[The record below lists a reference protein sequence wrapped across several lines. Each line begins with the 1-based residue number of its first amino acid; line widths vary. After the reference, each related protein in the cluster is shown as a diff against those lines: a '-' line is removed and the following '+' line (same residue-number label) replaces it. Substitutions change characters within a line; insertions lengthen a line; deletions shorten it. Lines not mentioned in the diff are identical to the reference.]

1 MFRMNELQKVELL
14 EVENT
19 EQSEKESFRITN
31 IESLNWV
38 FRKLAA
44 LSAKEKDVKQLAD
57 AERERIN
64 DWENRE
70 LVALHS
76 DKNYFESLVS
86 AYHAKQLEEN
96 PKAKTLST
104 PFGKSKS
111 RATKEQPKAVDKDKL
126 LQHVK
131 ETGMTEFIKEE
142 VKWGDF
148 KKILHIHEVDGKPV
162 AIDESGTI
170 VEGVEIEPASLTFKV
185 EV

>member
-1 MFRMNELQKVELL
+1 MNQLQQMEIL

-19 EQSEKESFRITN
+19 EQSERESFQVTD

-44 LSAKEKDVKQLAD
+44 LSEKEKEVKQLAD
-57 AERERIN
+57 VERTRIN

-70 LVALHS
+70 LIALHS

-86 AYHAKQLEEN
+86 SYHAKQLEEN
-96 PKAKTLST
+96 PKAKTIST
-104 PFGKSKS
+104 PYGKSKS

-142 VKWGDF
+142 VKWGDL
-148 KKILHIHEVDGKPV
+148 KKVLHIHEVDGHPV
-162 AIDESGTI
+162 VIDENGTI
-170 VEGVEIEPASLTFKV
+170 VEGVEIEPASLSFKV

>member
-1 MFRMNELQKVELL
+1 MNELQKVELL

-19 EQSEKESFRITN
+19 EQSEKELFQITDMN
-31 IESLNWV
+31 SLNWV

-70 LVALHS
+70 LISLHN

-111 RATKEQPKAVDKDKL
+111 RASKPQPKPVDKDKL

-131 ETGMTEFIKEE
+131 ATGMTEFIKEE

-148 KKILHIHEVDGKPV
+148 KKLLHIHEADGQPV
-162 AIDESGTI
+162 VIDENGTI
-170 VEGVEIEPASLTFKV
+170 VEGVEVEPSSLSFKV